1 MNVIEKNIG
10 PKIEYAVLNTRL
22 SLRGELSVDLA
33 KYERDFPVH
42 MDICENEFGINPET
56 GFYYG
61 VREVAALTGVG
72 RNTISKIDYKMRR
85 NNNF

>member
-1 MNVIEKNIG
+1 VGNMRYCTSGTPESRWKAFQEEAQVRSTPSN
-10 PKIEYAVLNTRL
+10 KIEESVIKDIKLK
-22 SLRGELSVDLA
+22 LRT
-33 KYERDFPVH
+33 
-42 MDICENEFGINPET
+42 INPET